1 MAGEREGVGEM
12 VYYDIERRDKP
23 SEEAWFNCAKCGK
36 EVRQTDFIS
45 LCQDC
50 GEAEE
55 ERD

>member
-1 MAGEREGVGEM
+1 M
-12 VYYDIERRDKP
+12 VYYDTEHRDKP

-36 EVRQTDFIS
+36 EVRQTDFVS

-55 ERD
+55 EKD